1 MKRTL
6 ERRINR
12 LERLLKNEACAS
24 QKCESFESDL
34 DETGARA
41 AANRIANQIQRKT
54 LEKKHA

>member
-12 LERLLKNEACAS
+12 LECLLKNESYAS
-24 QKCESFESDL
+24 KKCESFESEL

-41 AANRIANQIQRKT
+41 AANRIAKPIQRKT
-54 LEKKHA
+54 L